1 LAPCNYSP
9 ICQLSSKCDN
19 RFFLIRFC
27 VTKLGNYPFLETYSH
42 PIRCISRSRNT
53 RLSTLVWKRS
63 TALNCSSVSQS
74 SALDDGSLELQ
85 RSGHDA
91 QANPL
96 MKRFRLGQ
104 DKISVSVKTDP
115 TLEQPDEE
123 CNSHVQT
130 ANQVFYFSILFAI

>member
-1 LAPCNYSP
+1 
-9 ICQLSSKCDN
+9 
-19 RFFLIRFC
+19 
-27 VTKLGNYPFLETYSH
+27 
-42 PIRCISRSRNT
+42 
-53 RLSTLVWKRS
+53 LSTLVWKRS